1 MKLTEKKLRQIIR
14 EELQVLNALN
24 ENAEIERQKAE
35 LLRQVE
41 FEVDKGRLFPEQL
54 TQVKR
59 DLELGE
65 LPAAIVRDR
74 RLRNIRL

>member
-1 MKLTEKKLRQIIR
+1 MKLTEKKIRQIIR
-14 EELQVLNALN
+14 EELQVLNALS
-24 ENAEIERQKAE
+24 ENAEIERQKAS
-35 LLRQVE
+35 LLRQVA

-54 TQVKR
+54 SQVER

-74 RLRNIRL
+74 KLRNIRL

>member
-1 MKLTEKKLRQIIR
+1 MKFTEAQLRRLIR
-14 EELQVLNALN
+14 EELQALD
-24 ENAEIERQKAE
+24 ENAELDRQRAE

-54 TQVKR
+54 AQVKR

>member
-1 MKLTEKKLRQIIR
+1 MKFTETQLRRLIR
-14 EELQVLNALN
+14 EELQALD
-24 ENAEIERQKAE
+24 ENAELDRQRAK
-35 LLRQVE
+35 LIRQVE

-54 TQVKR
+54 EQVKR

-74 RLRNIRL
+74 KLRNIRL